1 MLHRNKHLTQ
11 KVELF
16 RVRSNLLQCNV
27 TPYVFMNTRLILLIS
42 TLLLGALGTACIDA
56 DGPRELYEDDSGKDA
71 GTQDLGLDG
80 TLDMQVE
87 PDMPMDDL
95 GQDQDAE
102 DQGQPG
108 NCVPN
113 RDGVIERDE
122 VTLRAGLN
130 AKFKVS
136 TRAEF
141 NTAPEEVEGE
151 SVWDLSGDFD
161 GDSLTIVEL
170 QEPDSFWFST
180 DFPDATYVT
189 RLSADS
195 NLLGIFRSSE
205 SGLELLGVVS
215 PEEGFTQTKLE
226 YDPPVEV
233 LKFPIEEG
241 SQWETEASVSGTAL
255 GVFSLYDET
264 YVTREAGRGI
274 LKTPFADFPVTRLRV
289 DLERVVGFVTTT
301 TRQYVWVSECFGTVA
316 TVRSSDNESDI
327 EFSSPSE
334 IRRIAP

>member
-1 MLHRNKHLTQ
+1 M
-11 KVELF
+11 
-16 RVRSNLLQCNV
+16 
-27 TPYVFMNTRLILLIS
+27 
-42 TLLLGALGTACIDA
+42 
-56 DGPRELYEDDSGKDA
+56 
-71 GTQDLGLDG
+71 GLDS
-80 TLDMQVE
+80 TSDMQVG
-87 PDMPMDDL
+87 PDMALEDS
-95 GQDQDAE
+95 GQDQNTE

-136 TRAEF
+136 SRAEF

-170 QEPDSFWFST
+170 QEPDSFWFSA

-189 RLSADS
+189 QLSADS
-195 NLLGIFRSSE
+195 DLLGIFKSSE
-205 SGLELLGVVS
+205 TGLELLGVAS
-215 PEEGFTQTKLE
+215 PEEGFTQTKLK

-241 SQWETEASVSGTAL
+241 SQWETESSVSGTAL

-264 YVTREAGRGI
+264 YVTREAGQGI

-301 TRQYVWVSECFGTVA
+301 TRQYVWVSECFGTVG